1 MSTKPPCTDCMPA
14 VEAAVAKATS
24 GISVLPPLRAG
35 VDRKTQEDA
44 DFIRNPDNQLAILA
58 RIARNTKGKARDKI
72 AALTL
77 VHKINI
83 EERKAIYD
91 DFAVRY
97 RHEVGKL
104 VESGYQVD
112 AAIEALE
119 ETLECL
125 PPNRRQQIILMVRMS
140 LS

>member
-1 MSTKPPCTDCMPA
+1 MPA
-14 VEAAVAKATS
+14 VEAAVAKATGVS
-24 GISVLPPLRAG
+24 ILPPLRAG
-35 VDRKTQEDA
+35 VDQKTQEDA
-44 DFIRNPDNQLAILA
+44 DWMRNPDNQLATLKK
-58 RIARNTKGKARDKI
+58 IAANPKGKARDKI
-72 AALTL
+72 AAIRIAAQITAD
-77 VHKINI
+77 
-83 EERKAIYD
+83 ERKAIYD
-91 DFAVRY
+91 DFAIQY
-97 RHEVGKL
+97 RREVGKL

>member
-1 MSTKPPCTDCMPA
+1 MPA

-44 DFIRNPDNQLAILA
+44 DWMRNPDNQLATLK
-58 RIARNTKGKARDKI
+58 RIAANPKGKARDKI
-72 AALTL
+72 AAIRVANQITT
-77 VHKINI
+77 

-91 DFAVRY
+91 DFAVQY
-97 RHEVGKL
+97 RREVGNL

-119 ETLECL
+119 GTLECL